1 MISHKD
7 LLICI
12 FNGTIK
18 NSVYVKQNRRDF
30 HKQIKSFSKTR
41 VKLHMGWMFGCRT
54 DGKVSMTNI
63 IIAIRV
69 LEAKLEAKNLENSSV
84 NSQRSEIFTGSS
96 FSSLQSCFHDSA
108 ACKIIFILAF
118 FALLFL
124 RSNKIMFL
132 NNNIV

>member
-18 NSVYVKQNRRDF
+18 IAFYVKQNRRDF

-41 VKLHMGWMFGCRT
+41 VKLHMGWIFFGCRT
-54 DGKVSMTNI
+54 DGKVSMTDI

-69 LEAKLEAKNLENSSV
+69 LEAKLKAKNLENSS
-84 NSQRSEIFTGSS
+84 SHH
-96 FSSLQSCFHDSA
+96 QSNLKGPKFLLVH
-108 ACKIIFILAF
+108 
-118 FALLFL
+118 LFL
-124 RSNKIMFL
+124 HYNLVFTTLLLAKLFSF
-132 NNNIV
+132 